1 MMPYPRTDNKLYNL
15 ILETA
20 EMEEEAGKLLLKI
33 DENKKKLEKVFDEKD
48 IKEINVPIGPESI
61 ENSAIVKCKKVE
73 RCTIKYDVDKLKE
86 RLDDELFVEATNR
99 TYIITDINKMIGLM
113 KDAGVKSSR
122 FKELVDVKIVPNNS
136 AIKQLYDVGE
146 ISMKQLKGTYSA
158 TISKSIKI
166 SEEKGGKD

>member
-1 MMPYPRTDNKLYNL
+1 MPYPRTDNKLYNL

-48 IKEINVPIGPESI
+48 IKEINVPIGPEIS
-61 ENSAIVKCKKVE
+61 EHSAIVKCKKVE
-73 RCTIKYDVDKLKE
+73 RCTIKYYVDKLKE
-86 RLDDELFVEATNR
+86 RLDDELFVEVTNR

-166 SEEKGGKD
+166 SEEKGDKD